1 MTHDLVHDFAWRR
14 GDGTSGDSLTR
25 TAETASAFRRPKQA
39 DVRSDRNGVTLVR
52 EGVSSTAT
60 NSAHV
65 TRIDDLTRTVRE
77 TRRWF
82 AAHGC
87 EAFTWWIGSSARPET
102 LVADLLDFGAAVYAP
117 EPLLAAM
124 VLEQEPPAVEGVEVR
139 RITSAAELILAV
151 EIQCRAFA
159 VPPEEREQAL
169 ARAADRGRR
178 ELSTP
183 HAPRYLAYLDG
194 DAVGTAAMEQLE
206 NRHAFLLSG
215 CVLPEARG
223 CGVYRALVHRRW
235 ADARTLGWL
244 PLVVQAGRLSLP
256 ILQRCGFRTVG
267 SIQLLEDRAAD
278 TPDYDRSK
286 RGQELRP

>member
-1 MTHDLVHDFAWRR
+1 VT
-14 GDGTSGDSLTR
+14 GGDSLTR
-25 TAETASAFRRPKQA
+25 TAETASALRRPKQGV
-39 DVRSDRNGVTLVR
+39 VRSDRNGVTLVR
-52 EGVSSTAT
+52 EAVSSTAT

-87 EAFTWWIGSSARPET
+87 ETFTWWIGSSAQPET

-139 RITSAAELILAV
+139 WITSAAEAMLAV

-159 VPPEEREQAL
+159 VPAEEREQAL
-169 ARAADRGRR
+169 AGAADRWR
-178 ELSTP
+178 ELSTS

-194 DAVGTAAMEQLE
+194 DAVGTAGMEQLE
-206 NRHAFLLSG
+206 TRHAFLLSG

-235 ADARTLGWL
+235 ADARTFGWL

-256 ILQRCGFRTVG
+256 ILERCGFRTVG

-278 TPDYDRSK
+278 TTDYDRGSEGK
-286 RGQELRP
+286 T